1 MAREKIRIKKID
13 NLTARQVTF
22 SKRRRGI
29 FKKADELSILC
40 DADVALII
48 FSATGKLFEFSS
60 SRMRD
65 ILGRYNLHAS
75 NINKM
80 MGPPSP
86 HHQLENCNLS
96 RLSKEVE
103 DKTKQLR
110 QLRGEDLEGL
120 NLEELQRLEKSL
132 ESGLSRVS
140 EKKGECVMSQIS
152 SLEKRGSE
160 LVDENRRLREQL
172 VTLEM
177 AKTMA
182 LKEAVETES
191 ATTNVS
197 SYESGAPLE
206 DDFSDTSLKLGF
218 PSWE

>member
-13 NLTARQVTF
+13 NITARQVTF

-29 FKKADELSILC
+29 FKKADELSVLC

-48 FSATGKLFEFSS
+48 FSSTGKLFEFSS
-60 SRMRD
+60 SRMRE

-80 MGPPSP
+80 MDPPSL
-86 HHQLENCNLS
+86 HLQQLENCNLS

-110 QLRGEDLEGL
+110 KLRGEDLEGM
-120 NLEELQRLEKSL
+120 NLEELHRLEKLL
-132 ESGLSRVS
+132 ESGLRRVS
-140 EKKGECVMSQIS
+140 ERKGECVMSQIS
-152 SLEKRGSE
+152 SLEKRESE
-160 LVDENRRLREQL
+160 LVDENRRLKEKL
-172 VTLEM
+172 ETLER

-182 LKEAVETES
+182 IKEVVETES

-197 SYESGAPLE
+197 SYDSGTPLE
-206 DDFSDTSLKLGF
+206 DDLSDTSLKLGL
-218 PSWE
+218 PSW